1 MSKNEN
7 ENEIVTLGIILI
19 ILTIAKY
26 IFLVCAFIIFYR
38 YLFYEGEMRAL
49 FGMKADAYIFLLA
62 LLSYGCSIK
71 ISTKSET

>member
-1 MSKNEN
+1 MANNEK
-7 ENEIVTLGIILI
+7 EIVTLGMILLV
-19 ILTIAKY
+19 LTIIKY

-49 FGMKADAYIFLLA
+49 FGMKTDAYVFLIAA
-62 LLSYGCSIK
+62 LLYGFSIK